1 MLFQEEAP
9 DVPERT
15 LVNFRAGWQGDNI
28 GVYLI
33 GRKIFDED
41 YQDAGAIIDTD
52 GNNLARYGEP
62 QHFGLT
68 VEANL

>member
-1 MLFQEEAP
+1 MLFDEE
-9 DVPERT
+9 T
-15 LVNFRAGWQGDNI
+15 TWNHI

-33 GRKIFDED
+33 GRNIFDED

-52 GNNLARYGEP
+52 GNNLIRYGAS
-62 QHFGLT
+62 QNFGLA